1 MSTFYRY
8 FKENMEALGLPA
20 PEALFGNLQTAV
32 TSASAILA
40 GIDKFGTK
48 VTIGELIGAGTR
60 VEQLTVVSGCL
71 AAYYFGAVI
80 GSIAVAA
87 ARCLGR
93 DALVS
98 DVLATAGRHEL
109 DRPWLE
115 PTLRR
120 WRTIHDNRALA
131 RDLTRSRMLTA

>member
-1 MSTFYRY
+1 MSEFYRY

-20 PEALFGNLQTAV
+20 PESLFGNLQTAL
-32 TSASAILA
+32 SSSYALLA
-40 GIDKFGTK
+40 GIDKFGRN

-60 VEQLTVVSGCL
+60 LEQLAVVSACL
-71 AAYYFGAVI
+71 ASYYFGAVI

-93 DALVS
+93 ETSIS
-98 DVLATAGRHEL
+98 DVLETASRYEL

-115 PTLRR
+115 ATLRQ
-120 WRTIHDNRALA
+120 WRAIYDARAMR
-131 RDLTRSRMLTA
+131 RDLTRSRMMMA